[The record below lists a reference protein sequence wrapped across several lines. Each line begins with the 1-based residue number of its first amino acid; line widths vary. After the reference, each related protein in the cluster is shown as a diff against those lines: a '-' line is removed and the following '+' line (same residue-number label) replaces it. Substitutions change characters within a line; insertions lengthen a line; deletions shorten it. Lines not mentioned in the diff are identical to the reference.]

1 MGEDVDECCLE
12 LRVDVLPD
20 VLEQDL
26 QGKEHL
32 YLLGADIV
40 AIVGHVGEV
49 IDLSG
54 KGLALSREHL
64 RKLLHLVPLAVVV
77 YVKLPVQRLN
87 RQNQGVRLLK
97 SQLKGL

>member
-1 MGEDVDECCLE
+1 
-12 LRVDVLPD
+12 
-20 VLEQDL
+20 
-26 QGKEHL
+26 
-32 YLLGADIV
+32 
-40 AIVGHVGEV
+40 
-49 IDLSG
+49 
-54 KGLALSREHL
+54 LALSREHL